1 MATLDIDALVLADLR
16 ALASIAPAV
25 VYEDDEAPME
35 DQIPSVG
42 GQIVAHV
49 IFHSGSAESSKNG
62 RGIVG
67 VELDPIQNYF
77 ITEVVAPNKAIAKK
91 LGDRIVQRL
100 LGRKFSGATALELG
114 PRQMYRSVSNESNV
128 PNTYHYAALFR
139 YITNL

>member
-1 MATLDIDALVLADLR
+1 MATLDIEALVLTDLR
-16 ALASIAPAV
+16 ALTSIAPAS
-25 VYEDDEAPME
+25 VYDDDEAPLE
-35 DQIPSVG
+35 DQIPVSG
-42 GQIVAHV
+42 GQILSYVV
-49 IFHSGSAESSKNG
+49 VHSGMATSRRDG

-67 VELDPIQNYF
+67 VQLDPIDNHF
-77 ITEVVAPNKAIAKK
+77 IVEVVAPNKAIAKK